1 MSGRS
6 GEKVLQPLALPT
18 PKWSNADI
26 QRRLRNNNQTKMP
39 GITIEAEALPHGGR
53 LFRVEGALTRR
64 SVGRLRKEI
73 PPGSAESPVVVDLAG
88 VSDFD
93 SFGAVFLIERA
104 DASDEHFSVRGAR
117 HDLQAFVRRVSRFTI
132 EGDPTGGG
140 APLVER
146 LGQIAFSL
154 CNGTRSFLVL
164 GLEFFYW
171 LGVVP
176 FKGGRL
182 YMGRTFSE
190 IVAIGV
196 AAIPI
201 VLLVS
206 LLMGVILALNAAAQ
220 LEMFGATIFVA
231 NLVGVAITKE
241 LGPVFA
247 AILVAGRTGS
257 AIAAELGTMIV
268 TEEIDALRVMGI
280 NPRAYLVVPKILA
293 LLLIMP
299 CLVIMADIVGIVGG
313 LMIGVGVL
321 NVPLAEYMNQTI
333 NAILISDV
341 ITGLAKSVV
350 FGFLIGLTGAS
361 LGLTLRGGAE
371 EVGRVTTRAVVVSF
385 LLIIVADTVFTVFFT
400 YLGF

>member
-1 MSGRS
+1 
-6 GEKVLQPLALPT
+6 
-18 PKWSNADI
+18 
-26 QRRLRNNNQTKMP
+26 MP
-39 GITIEAEALPHGGR
+39 GITIEAEALPDGGR

-73 PPGSAESPVVVDLAG
+73 PPGSSESPVLVDLAG

-93 SFGAVFLIERA
+93 SFGAVFLLERA
-104 DASDEHFSVRGAR
+104 DASDDYFSVRGAR
-117 HDLQAFVRRVSRFTI
+117 EDLQAFVRRVSKFRI
-132 EGDPTGGG
+132 AGDPAGSG
-140 APLVER
+140 APLIEK

-154 CNGTRSFLVL
+154 RSGTRSFLLL

-171 LGVVP
+171 LGVSP

-182 YMGRTFSE
+182 YIGRTFSE
-190 IVAIGV
+190 IVATGV
-196 AAIPI
+196 DAIPI
-201 VLLVS
+201 VMLVS
-206 LLMGVILALNAAAQ
+206 VLMGVILALNAAAQ

-231 NLVGVAITKE
+231 NLVGVALTKE

-268 TEEIDALRVMGI
+268 TEEIDALKVMGI

-293 LLLIMP
+293 LLLVMP
-299 CLVIMADIVGIVGG
+299 CLVIMADILGIVGG
-313 LMIGVGVL
+313 LAISVGVL
-321 NVPLAEYMNQTI
+321 NVPLTEYMNQTI

-341 ITGLAKSVV
+341 ITGLAKSVI

-361 LGLTLRGGAE
+361 LGLALKGGAE